1 MTNFQRYSKYTQVL
15 SNLEGNHFESEQHYG
30 LCLSRLYFEKGQEMK
45 ALVLVTKLSFTMW
58 ELWLMERSL
67 TAVET
72 GMINSISSW
81 DKVLVLMCFCLLFII
96 FCLLSYVN
104 FYIRPQISNHLFFP
118 LLLVTF

>member
-1 MTNFQRYSKYTQVL
+1 MTNFQRYPKYAQGL
-15 SNLEGNHFESEQHYG
+15 SNLEGYHFEFEQHYG

-72 GMINSISSW
+72 GMINSNSSW
-81 DKVLVLMCFCLLFII
+81 DKVLVLMFFVCFLLFFVFYPMVI
-96 FCLLSYVN
+96 FIYG
-104 FYIRPQISNHLFFP
+104 
-118 LLLVTF
+118 LV